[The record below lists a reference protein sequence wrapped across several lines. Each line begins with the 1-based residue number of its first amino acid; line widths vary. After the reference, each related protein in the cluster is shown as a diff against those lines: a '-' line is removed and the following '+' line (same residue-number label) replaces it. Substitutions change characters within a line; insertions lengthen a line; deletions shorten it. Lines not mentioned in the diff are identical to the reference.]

1 MGRITHLLLIV
12 LVICILLPPTL
23 GALPSNVYSNGA
35 IGNGDLLAA
44 CSTIAA
50 LLFVWRD
57 SVKRDRQHLEH
68 IRMLVNASRR
78 EGIQEGI
85 VAAAN
90 NIYSWRKDKV
100 EHGAQIFL
108 SDNLGNVDYECI
120 VKWDL
125 LYRSSTIKR
134 NSYEFRVRFT
144 LFPKGAVSRQV
155 EIGNPSEGGIFNL
168 PHDFFE
174 SDMYTHYEV
183 RINRFDGEYGT
194 FGERGIE
201 TAERMPADIYN
212 IICNAL
218 ASIQALGKNEL
229 NVACK
234 DFSN

>member
-1 MGRITHLLLIV
+1 MERITHLFLV
-12 LVICILLPPTL
+12 GLVICMLVPPAL
-23 GALPSNVYSNGA
+23 GALPSNVYSSKPVDS
-35 IGNGDLLAA
+35 GDLLAA

-68 IRMLVNASRR
+68 IRMLATTSRR
-78 EGIQEGI
+78 EGIQKGI
-85 VAAAN
+85 IAAAS
-90 NIYSWRKDKV
+90 NIYSWRQDDV

-108 SDNLGNVDYECI
+108 SENLGNVDYECI

-125 LYRSSTIKR
+125 LYRSTTCKT
-134 NSYEFRVRFT
+134 NSYEFRARFT
-144 LFPKGAVSRQV
+144 LFPKGAVSGQV
-155 EIGNPSEGGIFNL
+155 EVSDPSKGGIFSL
-168 PHDFFE
+168 PQDFFE
-174 SDMYTHYEV
+174 SDMYMHYEV

-218 ASIQALGKNEL
+218 ASIQALGKDAL
-229 NVACK
+229 NIACK
-234 DFSN
+234 SFSN